1 MWYHAQNLYS
11 GMQIMTGKPTTMGT
25 LCIHIVLNGVIFPQ
39 ILYNIAPHAWHFL
52 PVKFFPKYH
61 FHKPQNVIWTDE

>member
-11 GMQIMTGKPTTMGT
+11 GIQIMTGKPTTMGT

-39 ILYNIAPHAWHFL
+39 ILYNIAPHA
-52 PVKFFPKYH
+52 
-61 FHKPQNVIWTDE
+61 